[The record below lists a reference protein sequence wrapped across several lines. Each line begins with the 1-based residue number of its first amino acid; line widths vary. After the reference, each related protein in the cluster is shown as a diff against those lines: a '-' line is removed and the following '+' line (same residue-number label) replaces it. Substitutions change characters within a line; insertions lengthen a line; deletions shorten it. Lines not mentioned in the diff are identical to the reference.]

1 MIHELN
7 PLGLL
12 EGKYLRGISIS
23 EADYTMLNH
32 FCSGNQSMDVFLER
46 EALLASIQRKAST
59 TIVVDSEECIAYFT
73 VKEDSVEIEVDNGS
87 VKSFPCLELARLA
100 VSENR
105 QDNGIGTAVLSFVK
119 NMAFAV
125 NAKYITTQALLGKV
139 PWYQERGFEE
149 YGQLGSGDQATLYMI
164 MDLYD
169 SEMEDMFFEQFE
181 PEDDD

>member
-1 MIHELN
+1 
-7 PLGLL
+7 
-12 EGKYLRGISIS
+12 
-23 EADYTMLNH
+23 
-32 FCSGNQSMDVFLER
+32 
-46 EALLASIQRKAST
+46 
-59 TIVVDSEECIAYFT
+59 
-73 VKEDSVEIEVDNGS
+73 
-87 VKSFPCLELARLA
+87 
-100 VSENR
+100 
-105 QDNGIGTAVLSFVK
+105 
-119 NMAFAV
+119 MAFAV